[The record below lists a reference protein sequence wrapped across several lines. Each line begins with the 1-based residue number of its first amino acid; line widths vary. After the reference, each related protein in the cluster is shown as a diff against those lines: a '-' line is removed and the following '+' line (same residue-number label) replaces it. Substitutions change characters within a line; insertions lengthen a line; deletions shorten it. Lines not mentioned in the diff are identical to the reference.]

1 MGKSNDSDTKKH
13 LENFSL
19 SSVKEF
25 SKKLKRRI
33 TLDQDYPNAD
43 LILTLLN
50 RKVID
55 SLVGEKKIIEAIR
68 LHGQNF
74 LKMQEHLG

>member
-1 MGKSNDSDTKKH
+1 MGKFKNSDIKEH
-13 LENFSL
+13 LGNLNL